1 MLLYVANLNCFNA
14 EGIIWRGKVSVKA
27 KYAITIS
34 HMSKF
39 STFSTSLSCQLV
51 VQDESK
57 FLTKMESHFLSL
69 QVSPQN
75 VVTSLVMNCLV
86 CCLYCFCLLIT
97 YQWKCFESFRKLQFN
112 SVNFVTHELVCC
124 VWLCI
129 LIFFSLMDWNCST
142 IYKKFYV
149 ARGCGLSLVRCICV
163 CIRECMSVHNLWM
176 ET

>member
-14 EGIIWRGKVSVKA
+14 EGIIWRGKVFVKA

-51 VQDESK
+51 VQDERK

-86 CCLYCFCLLIT
+86 CLYCFCLLIT

-112 SVNFVTHELVCC
+112 SVNFVTHELVCR

-129 LIFFSLMDWNCST
+129 LIFFQFDGLKLFNNLQKVLCCQRLWPVPCEVYMCVYKRVYVCS
-142 IYKKFYV
+142 
-149 ARGCGLSLVRCICV
+149 
-163 CIRECMSVHNLWM
+163 
-176 ET
+176 